1 MALVRYEPYYL
12 LDRLQREFDRLGG
25 QDPFATVSEDGDNS
39 DVVVSHWRPAVDIQE
54 KQDHFLITA
63 DLPGVDPKEIDIT
76 MENGILTLK
85 GERSSEKE
93 EKREGYRRVERARG
107 TFYRRFSLPD
117 TADPD
122 RIEARS
128 QNGVLHITL
137 PKQEKV
143 KPKRIPVGN

>member
-12 LDRLQREFDRLGG
+12 LDRLQKEFDRLGNM
-25 QDPFATVSEDGDNS
+25 DPLVPGSEGDDNS
-39 DVVVSHWRPAVDIQE
+39 DVVVSHWRPAVDIRE
-54 KQDHFLITA
+54 EEDHFTITA
-63 DLPGVDPKEIDIT
+63 DLPGVDPSDIDIT
-76 MENGILTLK
+76 MENGMLSLK

-93 EKREGYRRVERARG
+93 EEKEGYRRVERARG

-122 RIEARS
+122 RIEAKS
-128 QNGVLHITL
+128 KNGVLEITL

-143 KPKRIPVGN
+143 KPKRIPVGK